1 MSLHADLLDQARFL
15 ACREPKKP
23 IQVSLRR
30 SVSASYYA
38 LFHLL
43 VDEATRFMV
52 SGSGRDSLRDGLART
67 FRHSEM
73 KKIAVALQSNRA
85 LPAKLTPGLSHQQ
98 VQQPLIDVAA
108 AFVQLQEAR
117 HNADYNRAFRFTR
130 NNALDLADLAEQAF
144 QNWKQVRGAPSA
156 ETFLIGLLVYGRL
169 RG

>member
-1 MSLHADLLDQARFL
+1 
-15 ACREPKKP
+15 
-23 IQVSLRR
+23 
-30 SVSASYYA
+30 
-38 LFHLL
+38 
-43 VDEATRFMV
+43 MV

-73 KKIAVALQSNRA
+73 N
-85 LPAKLTPGLSHQQ
+85 LSHQQ